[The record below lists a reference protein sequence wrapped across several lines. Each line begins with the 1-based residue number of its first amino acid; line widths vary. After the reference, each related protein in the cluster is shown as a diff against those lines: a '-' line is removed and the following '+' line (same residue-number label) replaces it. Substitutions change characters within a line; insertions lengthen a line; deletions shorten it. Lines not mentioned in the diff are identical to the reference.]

1 MEVFIV
7 FTGIVLIV
15 LIGCGTG
22 VLSTY
27 FKSKHKYGG
36 DADLRERVERLEE
49 FVGDGSLED
58 RVRALETIVT
68 DEKRRLDR
76 EIKNL

>member
-1 MEVFIV
+1 MEVF
-7 FTGIVLIV
+7 TMIVLIV
-15 LIGCGTG
+15 LISCGTG
-22 VLSTY
+22 VLTTY
-27 FKSKHKYGG
+27 FKSKHKYR
-36 DADLRERVERLEE
+36 ADPDLQERIERLEGL
-49 FVGDGSLED
+49 VGDGSLED

>member
-1 MEVFIV
+1 MEFFFIV
-7 FTGIVLIV
+7 MVVLIV

-22 VLSTY
+22 LLSTY
-27 FKSKHKYGG
+27 FKSKHKYRA
-36 DADLRERVERLEE
+36 DPDLRERVEMLEGLI
-49 FVGDGSLED
+49 GDRSIED

-76 EIKNL
+76 EIQNL

>member
-1 MEVFIV
+1 MIFV
-7 FTGIVLIV
+7 VLIV
-15 LIGCGTG
+15 LIACGTG
-22 VLSTY
+22 VLSSY
-27 FKSKHKYGG
+27 FKTKHKYRS
-36 DADLRERVERLEE
+36 DPDLQERVERLELLI
-49 FVGDGSLED
+49 GDQSIED

>member
-1 MEVFIV
+1 MDALTMV
-7 FTGIVLIV
+7 VLIV
-15 LIGCGTG
+15 LISCGTG
-22 VLSTY
+22 ILSGY
-27 FKSKHKYGG
+27 LGLKKKQLKN
-36 DADLRERVERLEE
+36 DPELRKRVERLENI
-49 FVGDGSLED
+49 VGDGSIED

>member
-1 MEVFIV
+1 MDVFAM
-7 FTGIVLIV
+7 IVLIV
-15 LIGCGTG
+15 LISCGTG
-22 VLSTY
+22 VLTTY
-27 FKSKHKYGG
+27 FKSKHKYRS
-36 DADLRERVERLEE
+36 DPDLRERVERLEGLI
-49 FVGDGSLED
+49 GDESLED